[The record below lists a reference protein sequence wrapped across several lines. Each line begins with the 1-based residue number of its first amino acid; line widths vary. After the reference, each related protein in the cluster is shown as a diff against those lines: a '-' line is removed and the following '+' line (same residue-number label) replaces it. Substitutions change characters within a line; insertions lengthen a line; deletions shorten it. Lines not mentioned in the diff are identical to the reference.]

1 MTLARRLAAL
11 ESRLRVVEDE
21 LEILRLLTG
30 YGPLVDSRSAAA
42 AAEMWVAGGGYDF
55 GGAPHGRR
63 VEAPDGLI
71 DLYES
76 DLHSRLVDAGCCHL
90 TATPRITVSGDAAEA
105 VGYSFVIVREG
116 ERWQVQ
122 RAAINHWTLVRASA
136 GWRVQERFNRVLD
149 GSPESHEVMR
159 RALR

>member
-11 ESRLRVVEDE
+11 EARLRAVEDE
-21 LEILRLLTG
+21 LQILRLLNS
-30 YGPLVDSRSAAA
+30 YGPLVDSGSPAA
-42 AAEMWVAGGGYDF
+42 AAELWVAEGGYDF
-55 GGAPHGRR
+55 GDAR

-71 DLYES
+71 ALYES
-76 DLHSRLVDAGCCHL
+76 DVHSRLVEAGCCHL
-90 TATPRITVSGDAAEA
+90 TATPRIAVSGDAAEA

-122 RAAINHWTLVRASA
+122 RAAINHWTLVRSSA
-136 GWRVQERFNRVLD
+136 GWRVQERLNRVLD

-159 RALR
+159 RALRGA